1 MEAGRLSLWAR
12 WEVDSSAIGDGE
24 ERRNTKELRNTRTV
38 WLLGEKCFDL
48 GKLKRSI
55 LIGKHSQIHQLCRFK
70 Y

>member
-1 MEAGRLSLWAR
+1 MEAGRLSLWSR

-48 GKLKRSI
+48 GKLKE
-55 LIGKHSQIHQLCRFK
+55 KHINRKTFTNSSTM
-70 Y
+70 